1 MPEIWLNYGKTEVV
15 LDIKAENLDQT
26 LDSQGTILNDSEI
39 GQKLDSIDITKP
51 IELVVLNHSKLV
63 KKTILTLFEKCEQK
77 SAPKPQIF
85 TDKKIINLVKAGL
98 SEIGRAHV

>member
-39 GQKLDSIDITKP
+39 DRKS
-51 IELVVLNHSKLV
+51 VV
-63 KKTILTLFEKCEQK
+63 
-77 SAPKPQIF
+77 
-85 TDKKIINLVKAGL
+85 
-98 SEIGRAHV
+98 

>member
-63 KKTILTLFEKCEQK
+63 KKNYFN
-77 SAPKPQIF
+77 
-85 TDKKIINLVKAGL
+85 II
-98 SEIGRAHV
+98 